1 MVRTIRRVLLSV
13 WTLFLAAQASRAQAP
28 DTLPDLLPESS
39 TVPTF
44 APPSWTPPISS
55 GSLSVGRLR
64 ASGDSLEDQNGS
76 ILIGNAL
83 LDGPRN
89 NLGWFATV
97 DLNLVGSHVQNQLTA
112 MVTTGPM
119 VNQVSLPSARL
130 DWTVG
135 PRFEAGYRF
144 GQAGGE
150 FLVAYRFLSTSGSAT
165 TPAFDAKGNDGS
177 LHSRLAMNIIDLD
190 YAAQE
195 PSLQP
200 WFEMKWRF
208 GVRMANVYFDSEEAS
223 PCLQQHVTNFF
234 FGAGPHAALE
244 LWGPGRFLFCKLD
257 AAAVMGRVRQGF
269 EETIP
274 NTGSG
279 FTRQEQFM
287 AITNLNVQVGI
298 AWTPWDNCRLSFGYT
313 YEHWWDVGFTSI
325 AASRGQLTTQGVFFR
340 GEWQY

>member
-1 MVRTIRRVLLSV
+1 MVRTIRTVLLSV
-13 WTLFLAAQASRAQAP
+13 GMLFLAARSSLAQAP
-28 DTLPDLLPESS
+28 DMLPALQPESS
-39 TVPTF
+39 TLPTF
-44 APPSWTPPISS
+44 AQPQWTPPIRS
-55 GSLSVGRLR
+55 GSLSMGNAR
-64 ASGDSLEDQNGS
+64 ASDQSLEDRNGS

-150 FLVAYRFLSTSGSAT
+150 FLVAYRFLSTSGTET
-165 TPAFDAKGNDGS
+165 TPAFDAAGNDGS
-177 LHSRLAMNIIDLD
+177 LHSRLVMNIIDLD

-208 GVRMANVYFDSEEAS
+208 GVRMANVYFDSQETS
-223 PCLQQHVTNFF
+223 PLLQQHVTNFF

-244 LWGPGRFLFCKLD
+244 LWSPGKFLFCKLD
-257 AAAVMGRVRQGF
+257 AAAVMGKVRQGF

-274 NTGSG
+274 GTGSG

-298 AWTPWDNCRLSFGYT
+298 AWTPWENCRVSFGYT
-313 YEHWWDVGFTSI
+313 YEHWWDVGFTGI
-325 AASRGQLTTQGVFFR
+325 AASRGQLMTQGVFFR